1 MTAME
6 KIMNLPIGHS
16 MDWKFGLI
24 TRDVYRMSENEFDIT
39 ETCGRWVNAIVTK
52 ETMQGILEDKISLL
66 ELDWE

>member
-24 TRDVYRMSENEFDIT
+24 TRDVYRMSEDKFDIT
-39 ETCGRWVNAIVTK
+39 ETCGGWVNAIVDK
-52 ETMQGILEDKISLL
+52 QTMQDILEGKISLL

>member
-39 ETCGRWVNAIVTK
+39 ETCGGWVNAIVDK
-52 ETMQGILEDKISLL
+52 QTMQGILEGKISLL
-66 ELDWE
+66 ELDWF